1 MLRAQVARVIHFR
14 AIGYSN
20 RLIQEWDEL
29 RDKMTTDTTTST
41 AIYAEIRAY
50 VNNIEATVAAMQK
63 RHQILDRYMGVLD
76 EFSIST
82 SDFYKCLNH
91 YEETLV
97 KFALEKSQGQ
107 YSKLVDKYKTRVA
120 YLYNTPDKYGDKDL
134 ATLYWTVRAKPVGVI
149 NSKEGAERRLQ
160 EALLSWRR

>member
-134 ATLYWTVRAKPVGVI
+134 ATLYWTVRA
-149 NSKEGAERRLQ
+149 NQWESLTARRVLSGDSRKH
-160 EALLSWRR
+160 LLSWRR